1 MNVEIG
7 AEAALFPEKEYKNGI
22 FIAVWLIYEGNSEDH
37 KILRLSKSSTFFALS
52 WDLPIRMAP
61 TAVPKTEPETSATP
75 TVSLETAVE
84 AGVLQH
90 VPS

>member
-1 MNVEIG
+1 MNVDIG
-7 AEAALFPEKEYKNGI
+7 AEAALFLEKEYINGI

-37 KILRLSKSSTFFALS
+37 KILRLSSMFIALS